1 MTIRLPI
8 PPSVNS
14 AYANIPGVGRI
25 ASKRLKAWKKEAGW
39 QVLIQK
45 PQRVIGTYNL
55 TITVPQKMKGDL
67 DNRLKG
73 VIDLLCEL
81 RVTPDDSQMNG
92 VTIRRGDVTEMEIE
106 IRAIEKR
113 KTA

>member
-1 MTIRLPI
+1 MTLRLPL
-8 PPSVNS
+8 PPSVNA

-39 QVLIQK
+39 QILIQK
-45 PQRVIGTYNL
+45 PTRVHGPYNL
-55 TITVPQKMKGDL
+55 TITVPRKTRADISNLIKATE
-67 DNRLKG
+67 
-73 VIDLLCEL
+73 DLLVEL
-81 RVTPDDSQMNG
+81 CVTADDKFSQN

-106 IRAIEKR
+106 IEAASAR

>member
-1 MTIRLPI
+1 MTLRLPI

-25 ASKRLKAWKKEAGW
+25 ASKRLKNWKREAGW
-39 QVLIQK
+39 QILIQK
-45 PQRVIGTYNL
+45 PTRVHGPYNL
-55 TITVPQKMKGDL
+55 TITVPKRMKGDL

-73 VIDLLCEL
+73 IIDLLCEL
-81 RVTPDDSQMNG
+81 RITPDDSQMHG

-106 IRAIEKR
+106 IEAASAR